1 MGREPWKSLGVLA
14 LAALFIIPV
23 SVLAIW
29 GMVGW
34 LGMSYS
40 DSARLFQAVGA
51 VSVIFVGGALAYQ
64 RLQIFRTF
72 EPHLSISQEI
82 SHRLVGGDYLH
93 LVVTADLHNNSK
105 VKVELR
111 EAFFSLLVVAP
122 TDNDDIERLYREVFV
137 TKMQEYLQWPTLN
150 EVPRRW
156 EKGEIVIEPGERHQE
171 VCEFI
176 VSEEV
181 ESVLAY
187 TFFHN
192 PEVRDEIGWS
202 ATTVYDVIDLSKRVS
217 AISEGGDN
225 AG

>member
-14 LAALFIIPV
+14 LAALFIILV

-51 VSVIFVGGALAYQ
+51 VAVIFVGGALAYQ

-82 SHRLVGGDYLH
+82 SHRFVGEDYLH

-122 TDNDDIERLYREVFV
+122 NRQRRHRAPVQRGVCY
-137 TKMQEYLQWPTLN
+137 QEAGILAM
-150 EVPRRW
+150 
-156 EKGEIVIEPGERHQE
+156 
-171 VCEFI
+171 
-176 VSEEV
+176 
-181 ESVLAY
+181 AY
-187 TFFHN
+187 TQ
-192 PEVRDEIGWS
+192 
-202 ATTVYDVIDLSKRVS
+202 
-217 AISEGGDN
+217 
-225 AG
+225 

>member
-51 VSVIFVGGALAYQ
+51 VAVIFVGGALAYQ

-82 SHRLVGGDYLH
+82 SHRFVGDEYIH
-93 LVVTADLHNNSK
+93 LVVTVNLHNNSK
-105 VKVELR
+105 VRVELQ
-111 EAFFSLLVVAP
+111 EASFLLQMIAP
-122 TDNDDIERLYREVFV
+122 TTNDDVERLYGEVFV
-137 TKMQEYLQWPTLN
+137 DETEEYLQWPILN
-150 EVPRRW
+150 EVPREW
-156 EKGEIVIEPGERHQE
+156 ERGEIVIEPGERHQE
-171 VCEFI
+171 ICEFI
-176 VSEEV
+176 VSAGV
-181 ESVLAY
+181 ESVMAY
-187 TFFHN
+187 TFFFN
-192 PEVRDEIGWS
+192 PEALNSIKSAEGWS
-202 ATTVYDVIDLSKRVS
+202 SATVYDIIGV
-217 AISEGGDN
+217 E
-225 AG
+225 

>member
-51 VSVIFVGGALAYQ
+51 VAVIFVGGALAYQ

-82 SHRLVGGDYLH
+82 SHRFVGDEYIH
-93 LVVTADLHNNSK
+93 LVVTVNLHNNSK
-105 VKVELR
+105 VRVELQ
-111 EAFFSLLVVAP
+111 EASFLLQMIAP
-122 TDNDDIERLYREVFV
+122 TTNDDVERLYWRGI
-137 TKMQEYLQWPTLN
+137 
-150 EVPRRW
+150 R
-156 EKGEIVIEPGERHQE
+156 
-171 VCEFI
+171 
-176 VSEEV
+176 
-181 ESVLAY
+181 
-187 TFFHN
+187 
-192 PEVRDEIGWS
+192 
-202 ATTVYDVIDLSKRVS
+202 
-217 AISEGGDN
+217 
-225 AG
+225 